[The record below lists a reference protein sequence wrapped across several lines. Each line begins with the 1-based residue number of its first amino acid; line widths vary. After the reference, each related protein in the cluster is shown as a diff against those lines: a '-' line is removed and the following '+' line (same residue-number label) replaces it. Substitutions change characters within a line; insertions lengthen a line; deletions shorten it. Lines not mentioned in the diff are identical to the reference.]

1 MRNPEMLLGET
12 LHIVAGPEDEGMR
25 LDKFLSVRVEEL
37 TRSAAERLA
46 EQGQVSSG
54 GKTLDKKYRLRAGDA
69 IEVILPEPV
78 GLDIL
83 PEAIPLDIRYEDAD
97 LLVVNK
103 PKGMV
108 VHPAAG
114 HAGGTLVNALL
125 AHCGDSLS
133 GINGV
138 IRPGIVHRIDKDTS
152 GLLIV
157 AKNDFAHQRLA
168 EQIKEHSFT
177 RMYEAVV
184 HGNLKEDTGTID
196 APIGRHPTDRKRM
209 AVTEKNSRHAVT
221 HFEVLARY
229 KGFTHVR
236 LKLETGRTHQIR
248 VHMAYIGHPVA
259 GDPVYGPK
267 KPVPNLDGQCLH
279 ARVIGFVHP
288 RTGEYLEITSELPPY
303 FTAFLEKLKKQT
315 FGGMECGLER
325 DSSGE

>member
-184 HGNLKEDTGTID
+184 HGNLKEDTGTVD

-248 VHMAYIGHPVA
+248 VHMTYIGHPVA

>member
-1 MRNPEMLLGET
+1 MLLGET

-25 LDKFLSVRVEEL
+25 LDKFLSVRVAEL

-184 HGNLKEDTGTID
+184 HGNLKEDTGTVD